1 MNQALFANHPQLV
14 AGPQPVDDPSLPAAT
29 AHELLALVLDEIDYA
44 VLVVGA
50 GGQLHFG
57 NHLATRECSATGPL
71 QLQQG
76 QVSARHRADQAGL
89 TRALVEAARG
99 RRSLLPLQDALGR
112 VTVAVVPLRTGTDAR
127 VLLVLAKRQV
137 CEALSVS
144 FFAKLHALT
153 PTEDAVLQALC
164 KGLRPREIAQHQCVA
179 ISTIRTQVS
188 SIRSKTAA
196 ASIRELVKQVA
207 TLPPIAPA
215 VKMALVH

>member
-1 MNQALFANHPQLV
+1 MNQALFVNDQNLA
-14 AGPQPVDDPSLPAAT
+14 APQPAEAAPKPAAYGN
-29 AHELLALVLDEIDYA
+29 ELLALVLDEIDYA
-44 VLVVGA
+44 VLVVSA
-50 GGQLHFG
+50 SGQLHFG
-57 NHLATRECSATGPL
+57 NHLAMRECSNTGPL

-76 QVSARHRADQAGL
+76 QVSTRHRADQAGL
-89 TRALVEAARG
+89 MRALADAERG
-99 RRSLLPLQDALGR
+99 RRSLLPLQDAHGR
-112 VTVAVVPLRTGTDAR
+112 VTAAVVPLRTGPDAR

-144 FFAKLHALT
+144 FFSRMHALT

-215 VKMALVH
+215 VKMAVVH